1 MLTVAQDEVVVTG
14 VGLVS
19 PRRTPAGVLDPAP
32 TEADAEWFDARAELG
47 PRGHKYLPPGARYL
61 LAAGRRALRAA
72 GPADG
77 VPPELRGLVLGTNSA
92 LAPLFRDMDR
102 TVIESGA
109 ERLSPAT
116 APYFAIN
123 VLASRL
129 ASEEM
134 FKGFSLTLTSPAVAG
149 LEAVEVA
156 TRALRLGRA
165 RTVLVTAAEDRVP
178 PGEPGA
184 GSGEEGA
191 VGLVL
196 EPRAHAERRGAHIQG
211 VCRVRSAFVP
221 PAGGRD
227 APGGELSRR
236 VADLV
241 HALCPEWERHPLPV
255 YAVLDGSARG
265 RAVAR
270 ELASLT
276 AGARPLH
283 ERTAGAGCL
292 APLLHAAA
300 LLSTGAE
307 DCVVVTAT
315 ATGQLAAARVGGAA
329 THHHP
334 AGGID
339 AEVSA

>member
-1 MLTVAQDEVVVTG
+1 M
-14 VGLVS
+14 
-19 PRRTPAGVLDPAP
+19 
-32 TEADAEWFDARAELG
+32 
-47 PRGHKYLPPGARYL
+47 
-61 LAAGRRALRAA
+61 
-72 GPADG
+72 
-77 VPPELRGLVLGTNSA
+77 
-92 LAPLFRDMDR
+92 
-102 TVIESGA
+102 
-109 ERLSPAT
+109 
-116 APYFAIN
+116 
-123 VLASRL
+123 
-129 ASEEM
+129 
-134 FKGFSLTLTSPAVAG
+134 
-149 LEAVEVA
+149 
-156 TRALRLGRA
+156 
-165 RTVLVTAAEDRVP
+165 
-178 PGEPGA
+178 
-184 GSGEEGA
+184 
-191 VGLVL
+191 
-196 EPRAHAERRGAHIQG
+196 
-211 VCRVRSAFVP
+211 
-221 PAGGRD
+221 
-227 APGGELSRR
+227 
-236 VADLV
+236 ADLV